1 MTKNNMKKL
10 LLLFIFSLST
20 FGFSQSV
27 DKKGFEIASKSIE
40 MDQGFKSLSTKLK
53 MTLKNK
59 NDQTSERLLE
69 NKILEQTE
77 DGDLSLILFNTP
89 KDVKGTATLTYT
101 HKVGPDDQWL
111 FLPAIN
117 RVKRIS
123 SSNKSGPFMGSEF
136 SFEDLASAELEK
148 YTYKFIGEENGLLI
162 VETYPV
168 DPKSG
173 YSKRRVFYN
182 EKMRY
187 RVEKVEFYDRKGTHQ
202 KTLTYEGF
210 KIYKDK
216 FWRADV
222 FLMKNHQTNKET
234 KLEFSDWNFD
244 ANFTKND
251 FTQEALKKAGK

>member
-1 MTKNNMKKL
+1 
-10 LLLFIFSLST
+10 
-20 FGFSQSV
+20 
-27 DKKGFEIASKSIE
+27 
-40 MDQGFKSLSTKLK
+40 
-53 MTLKNK
+53 
-59 NDQTSERLLE
+59 
-69 NKILEQTE
+69 
-77 DGDLSLILFNTP
+77 
-89 KDVKGTATLTYT
+89 
-101 HKVGPDDQWL
+101 
-111 FLPAIN
+111 
-117 RVKRIS
+117 
-123 SSNKSGPFMGSEF
+123 MGSEF